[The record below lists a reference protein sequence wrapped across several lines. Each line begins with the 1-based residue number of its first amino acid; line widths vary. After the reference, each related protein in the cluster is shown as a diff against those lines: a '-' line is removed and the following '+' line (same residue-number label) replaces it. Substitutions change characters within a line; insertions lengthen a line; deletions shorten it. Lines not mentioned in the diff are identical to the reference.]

1 MNLSK
6 NGLQIFA
13 LAVAVFCF
21 LSITTTANA
30 VTISGQVSS
39 QVDGSG
45 LGRATVTAL
54 AVEGAAEAIS
64 VRADDNGNYSIL
76 GLSAGAYLLTVTHV
90 SYTSQTFTVTLG
102 DSELTHN
109 FVLTLKIITLQD
121 ISVTASRAEEKLVDA
136 PAAVHVVSEEYIASH
151 TALSPADHVRG
162 LPSVDVVST
171 GLNQSNVVVRGFN
184 NLFSGAL
191 MVMVDNR
198 IARVPSLRFNAY
210 QFIPTTDED
219 IQSIEVVSGP
229 GSALYGPN
237 AAAGVLHM
245 ITKSPFSHQG
255 TTVSVGGGERELFI
269 GSFRHA
275 SSLSEKVAFKISG
288 QYYQGLDWKLHGSEN
303 DEFEPDSIQLF
314 RPGPSG
320 PQFEGSTF
328 ANERNYDIKK
338 FSGEGRIDFLLG
350 DNTSLIFNSGLNR
363 SSNIELTGL
372 GAGQAIDWI
381 YWYGQ
386 ARLKYKDLFVQ
397 TFVNA
402 SDAGDTYLLRSGQL
416 IVDRSKLMAGQIQ
429 HRYKPSDRMSLTYG
443 LDLLFTRPETEATI
457 NGRNEDD
464 DNTDEIG
471 VYLQTDYKLS
481 DMLKFVGALRVD
493 DHSRL
498 EDQLW
503 SPRAGLVY
511 QPNSNNSFRGTYNRA
526 FSTPDNNTL
535 FLDLLQA
542 VDPFGIGAAFLPSIG
557 YDAGIDIHVQG
568 VPSSGFNW
576 RYDTNGN
583 PQFRSTF
590 APLLGMTSSD
600 FIDFNNPFF
609 TGLMWSLGRGATIS
623 GITGVIADSATR
635 AAMDTALNNV
645 APDTVSGVNNT
656 LMTFNADILGFE
668 PSTIADIADI
678 GRMRPTITETFEIG
692 YKGIINDRIQFS
704 ADFYRTKKFDFIG
717 PLTVETPNV
726 FLDPATLAASL
737 TGDIAAA
744 YAGASPADQAVL
756 LLLDDST
763 FGGNNDGSPVEE
775 LITLFTTGAASIP
788 FGTVTPVEALNP
800 DALLVTNRNFG
811 EITFYGADFALDI
824 QLNRSWAVRGTY
836 SFVSKKL
843 FEKGPDQIRDIF
855 LNAPKHKFGAQAR
868 FTDQKLGLA
877 IDARLR
883 WVDAFE
889 MSSPFAGVEVKQ
901 YSVIDANFD
910 WEAMPGTNLTLTIQN
925 ILNNEHIE
933 FVGAPRLGRLAIF
946 RIKKSF

>member
-6 NGLQIFA
+6 NVLPIFVA
-13 LAVAVFCF
+13 AVAVFCF
-21 LSITTTANA
+21 LSITTAANA
-30 VTISGQVSS
+30 ATVSGQVSS
-39 QVDGSG
+39 QVDGTG

-64 VRADDNGNYSIL
+64 TRADDNGNYSIS
-76 GLSAGAYLLTVTHV
+76 GLPAGDYLLTVTYV
-90 SYTSQTFTVTLG
+90 GFSSQTFTVTVG

-109 FVLTLKIITLQD
+109 FVLTPSLINLQN

-184 NLFSGAL
+184 NIFSGAL

-269 GSFRHA
+269 GTFRHA

-288 QYYQGLDWKLHGSEN
+288 QYYQGLDWKLHFDEK

-320 PQFEGSTF
+320 PQFVGSTF
-328 ANERNYDIKK
+328 ANERDYDIKR

-350 DNTSLIFNSGLNR
+350 DNTSLIFNSGINR

-372 GAGQAIDWI
+372 GAGQAIDWT

-386 ARLKYKDLFVQ
+386 ARLRYKDLFVQ

-402 SDAGDTYLLRSGQL
+402 SDAGDTYLLRTGQL
-416 IVDRSKLMAGQIQ
+416 IVDRSKLLAGQIQ

-443 LDLLFTRPETEATI
+443 LDLLFTRPETDSTI
-457 NGRNEDD
+457 NGRHEDD

-471 VYLQTDYKLS
+471 AYLQTDYKLS
-481 DMLKFVGALRVD
+481 DMFKFVGALRVD

-498 EDQLW
+498 EDKLW

-511 QPNSNNSFRGTYNRA
+511 QPDANNSFRGTYNRA

-535 FLDLLQA
+535 FLDILQA
-542 VDPFGIGAAFLPSIG
+542 QDPFG
-557 YDAGIDIHVQG
+557 AGIDIRVQG

-576 RYDTNGN
+576 RFDTNGN
-583 PQFRSTF
+583 PRFRSQF
-590 APLLGMTSSD
+590 APIAGMSTSD
-600 FIDFNNPFF
+600 FIDFNDPIF
-609 TGLMWSLGRGATIS
+609 TGVVMWGVGRSATIS
-623 GITGVIADSATR
+623 GFAAALAADSVPGPIIQSFSI
-635 AAMDTALNNV
+635 ALDSV
-645 APDTVSGVNNT
+645 SQFPISGVNNT
-656 LMTFNADILGFE
+656 LMTFNPDIANFE
-668 PSTIADIADI
+668 PSTIADIVNI
-678 GRMRPTITETFEIG
+678 EPLRPTITETFEFG

-717 PLTVETPNV
+717 PLIVETPNV
-726 FLDPATLAASL
+726 FLDPATLAAAL
-737 TGDIAAA
+737 TGDFATA
-744 YAGASPADQAVL
+744 YAGASPSVQAT
-756 LLLDDST
+756 LDSLDLFQ
-763 FGGNNDGSPVEE
+763 FGGNGDGSPIDE
-775 LITLFTTGAASIP
+775 LITMFTTGAASIP
-788 FGTVTPVEALNP
+788 FGTVTPEEALNP
-800 DALLVTNRNFG
+800 DALLVTYRNFG
-811 EITFYGADFALDI
+811 DINFYGADFALDF
-824 QLNRSWAVRGTY
+824 QLNRSWAVR
-836 SFVSKKL
+836 
-843 FEKGPDQIRDIF
+843 
-855 LNAPKHKFGAQAR
+855 
-868 FTDQKLGLA
+868 
-877 IDARLR
+877 
-883 WVDAFE
+883 
-889 MSSPFAGVEVKQ
+889 
-901 YSVIDANFD
+901 
-910 WEAMPGTNLTLTIQN
+910 
-925 ILNNEHIE
+925 
-933 FVGAPRLGRLAIF
+933 
-946 RIKKSF
+946 

>member
-6 NGLQIFA
+6 NGLQNFVA
-13 LAVAVFCF
+13 AVTVFCF
-21 LSITTTANA
+21 LSITTAANA
-30 VTISGQVSS
+30 ATVSGQVTS
-39 QVDGSG
+39 QVNGTG
-45 LGRATVTAL
+45 LGQATVTAL
-54 AVEGAAEAIS
+54 AVEGETEAIS
-64 VRADDNGNYSIL
+64 ARADDNGNYSIS
-76 GLSAGAYLLTVTHV
+76 GLSAGDYLLTVTYV
-90 SYTSQTFTVTLG
+90 GFSSQTFTVTVG

-109 FVLTLKIITLQD
+109 FVLTPSIINLQK

-136 PAAVHVVSEEYIASH
+136 PAAVHVVSEEDIASH
-151 TALSPADHVRG
+151 TALTPTDHVRG
-162 LPSVDVVST
+162 LPAVDVVST

-184 NLFSGAL
+184 NIFSGAL
-191 MVMVDNR
+191 LVMVDNR

-237 AAAGVLHM
+237 AASGVLHI

-255 TTVSVGGGERELFI
+255 TTVSLGGGERELFI

-288 QYYQGLDWKLHGSEN
+288 QYYQGLDWKLHF
-303 DEFEPDSIQLF
+303 DEKDAFEPDSIRLS
-314 RPGPSG
+314 RPGPTG
-320 PQFEGSTF
+320 PSFEGSTI
-328 ANERNYDIKK
+328 ANERDYDIKK
-338 FSGEGRIDFLLG
+338 LSGDGRIDFLLG
-350 DNTSLIFNSGLNR
+350 DNTSLIFNSGFNR

-372 GAGQAIDWI
+372 GAGQAIDWT

-416 IVDRSKLMAGQIQ
+416 IVDRSKLLAGQVQ

-443 LDLLFTRPETEATI
+443 LDVLLTRPETEATI

-471 VYLQTDYKLS
+471 IYAQTDYKLS
-481 DMLKFVGALRVD
+481 EKFKFVGALRFD

-503 SPRAGLVY
+503 SPRAGLVF
-511 QPNSNNSFRGTYNRA
+511 QPNSNHSLRGTYNRA

-535 FLDLLQA
+535 FLDILQLQ
-542 VDPFGIGAAFLPSIG
+542 DPFGV
-557 YDAGIDIHVQG
+557 GIDIRVQG
-568 VPSSGFNW
+568 VPSTGFHWNF
-576 RYDTNGN
+576 DTTTGN
-583 PQFRSTF
+583 PRFRSTF
-590 APLLGMTSSD
+590 APRDPRGLDSAD
-600 FIDFNNPFF
+600 FIDFNDPIF
-609 TGLMWSLGRGATIS
+609 TNVMWGVGRGATIS

-645 APDTVSGVNNT
+645 VPATVSGVNNT
-656 LMTFNADILGFE
+656 LMTFNPDIENFE
-668 PSTIADIADI
+668 PSTNADIADI
-678 GRMRPTITETFEIG
+678 GRMRPTITETFELG

-717 PLTVETPNV
+717 PLTIETPNV
-726 FLDPATLAASL
+726 FLDPATLADSL

-775 LITLFTTGAASIP
+775 LITLFTTGAAQIP
-788 FGTVTPVEALNP
+788 YGTVTPVEALNP
-800 DALLVTNRNFG
+800 DALLVTYRNFG
-811 EITFYGADFALDI
+811 DINFYGADFALDI

-843 FEKGPDQIRDIF
+843 FKKGPDQVRDIF

-889 MSSPFAGVEVKQ
+889 MSSPFAGVDVKQ

-910 WEAMPGTNLTLTIQN
+910 WEAMPQTHLTLTIQN

-933 FVGAPRLGRLAIF
+933 FVGAPRLGRLTIF
-946 RIKKSF
+946 RIKRSF